1 MRNTWIVAAAAAGLT
16 AAGFGSAW
24 AQEKQDQ
31 APTAKM
37 QGQDQTGAAN
47 NMDKQ
52 APTAKMQGQDQTGA
66 ANNMDKQAPSAKM
79 QGQDQTGAANNMDKQ
94 APSAK
99 MQGQDQ
105 PGRLTT
111 WTSRALPKA
120 RRSQTFPLWV
130 KAKSRTAR
138 SARNPECMNT
148 VRRFPAAGSP
158 VSWLRSHWCG
168 IAFSL
173 SGS

>member
-52 APTAKMQGQDQTGA
+52 GA
-66 ANNMDKQAPSAKM
+66 AQSASKSDVPSMGESQKPNGKVGPFTLHATARLDREYPTRYLKRL
-79 QGQDQTGAANNMDKQ
+79 GALGAN
-94 APSAK
+94 AHE
-99 MQGQDQ
+99 G
-105 PGRLTT
+105 PGRIQGL
-111 WTSRALPKA
+111 
-120 RRSQTFPLWV
+120 
-130 KAKSRTAR
+130 
-138 SARNPECMNT
+138 
-148 VRRFPAAGSP
+148 
-158 VSWLRSHWCG
+158 
-168 IAFSL
+168 
-173 SGS
+173 